1 MRGIAACVNMRGA
14 AYTQREIRLAPT
26 RDRRPATGGKGGL
39 AVRRVGE
46 HGRRFRLKFPRLWH
60 RIGTMVQKSN
70 AGSNPVSNSV
80 SNSVSSSVH
89 KSVSNAGSNSGSSAV
104 SGKSG
109 SERIRRKSEARRLD
123 ILRAAAR
130 VFRRSGVAAAGMREI
145 AEEADLSP
153 GNLYY
158 YFAGKDEL
166 LFFCQDR
173 TLDRMLQAAET
184 ARASAVPVTQQLRA
198 VILAHLHYTLDEL
211 EGATAHLEIDMLAE
225 DLRRGIIDKRDRYEH
240 AVRALIAKG
249 VRRGEFTSCDAAL
262 VARAILG
269 ALNWTA
275 RWYRPEG
282 AQSVAAIA
290 AGLADYLLR
299 GIAAA
304 PANGPNHEAP
314 SPRKSRAITSAPA
327 RAQSG
332 GSK

>member
-1 MRGIAACVNMRGA
+1 
-14 AYTQREIRLAPT
+14 
-26 RDRRPATGGKGGL
+26 
-39 AVRRVGE
+39 
-46 HGRRFRLKFPRLWH
+46 
-60 RIGTMVQKSN
+60 MVQSLN
-70 AGSNPVSNSV
+70 
-80 SNSVSSSVH
+80 SSS
-89 KSVSNAGSNSGSSAV
+89 NNGNSGKLA
-104 SGKSG
+104 
-109 SERIRRKSEARRLD
+109 SERVRRKSEARRLA

-173 TLDRMLQAAET
+173 TVDRMLEAAAVASASPAPAAE
-184 ARASAVPVTQQLRA
+184 QLRA
-198 VILAHLHYTLDEL
+198 IIRAHLHYTLEEL

-225 DLRRGIIDKRDRYEH
+225 ALRRGIIEKRDRYER

-249 VRRGEFTSCDAAL
+249 VKRGEFASCDAAL

-269 ALNWTA
+269 ALNWTS

-282 AQSVAAIA
+282 AQGVAAIA
-290 AGLADYLLR
+290 DGLADYLVR

-304 PANGPNHEAP
+304 PQAMNRPV
-314 SPRKSRAITSAPA
+314 RAH
-327 RAQSG
+327 SG
-332 GSK
+332 GRK

>member
-1 MRGIAACVNMRGA
+1 
-14 AYTQREIRLAPT
+14 
-26 RDRRPATGGKGGL
+26 
-39 AVRRVGE
+39 
-46 HGRRFRLKFPRLWH
+46 
-60 RIGTMVQKSN
+60 MVQILN
-70 AGSNPVSNSV
+70 PGSNP
-80 SNSVSSSVH
+80 SSS
-89 KSVSNAGSNSGSSAV
+89 SGSDKV
-104 SGKSG
+104 P

-173 TLDRMLQAAET
+173 TLDRMLAAAEA
-184 ARASAVPVTQQLRA
+184 ARASAVPVKDQLRA

-225 DLRRGIIDKRDRYEH
+225 GLRRGIITKRDKYEH
-240 AVRALIAKG
+240 AVRTLIEKG
-249 VRRGEFTSCDAAL
+249 VKRGEFTPCDAAL

-269 ALNWTA
+269 ALNWTV
-275 RWYRPEG
+275 RWYRPDG
-282 AQSVAAIA
+282 AQSVATIA
-290 AGLADYLLR
+290 DGLADYLLR

-304 PANGPNHEAP
+304 AKNGVRKEMKSKPAN
-314 SPRKSRAITSAPA
+314 RAATTAPA
-327 RAQSG
+327 KALSG
-332 GSK
+332 GRK

>member
-1 MRGIAACVNMRGA
+1 VVQILN
-14 AYTQREIRLAPT
+14 
-26 RDRRPATGGKGGL
+26 TG
-39 AVRRVGE
+39 
-46 HGRRFRLKFPRLWH
+46 
-60 RIGTMVQKSN
+60 
-70 AGSNPVSNSV
+70 
-80 SNSVSSSVH
+80 SSSGPAKV
-89 KSVSNAGSNSGSSAV
+89 A
-104 SGKSG
+104 

-166 LFFCQDR
+166 LYFCQDR
-173 TLDRMLQAAET
+173 TVDRMLESVEAVRTSDLPLAA
-184 ARASAVPVTQQLRA
+184 QLHS
-198 VILAHLHYTLDEL
+198 VIRAHLHCTLDEL

-225 DLRRGIIDKRDRYEH
+225 ALRRPLIEKRDKYEQS
-240 AVRALIAKG
+240 VRALIARG
-249 VRRGEFTSCDAAL
+249 VAQGEFAPCDAAL

-269 ALNWTA
+269 ALNWTS

-290 AGLADYLLR
+290 EGLADYLVR

-304 PANGPNHEAP
+304 PREL
-314 SPRKSRAITSAPA
+314 TVPA
-327 RAQSG
+327 RAKSG
-332 GSK
+332 GRT

>member
-1 MRGIAACVNMRGA
+1 
-14 AYTQREIRLAPT
+14 
-26 RDRRPATGGKGGL
+26 
-39 AVRRVGE
+39 
-46 HGRRFRLKFPRLWH
+46 
-60 RIGTMVQKSN
+60 MVQNLN
-70 AGSNPVSNSV
+70 AGSN
-80 SNSVSSSVH
+80 
-89 KSVSNAGSNSGSSAV
+89 KIA
-104 SGKSG
+104 
-109 SERIRRKSEARRLD
+109 SERMRRKSEARRLD

-173 TLDRMLQAAET
+173 TVDRMLEAAEA
-184 ARASAVPVTQQLRA
+184 ARASTTLPVADQLRA
-198 VILAHLHYTLDEL
+198 VIRAHLHYTLEEL

-225 DLRRGIIDKRDRYEH
+225 ELRRGIIEKRDKYEQ
-240 AVRALIAKG
+240 AVRALIVKG
-249 VRRGEFTSCDAAL
+249 VKRGEFAACDAAL

-269 ALNWTA
+269 ALNWTS

-290 AGLADYLLR
+290 DGLADYLVR

-304 PANGPNHEAP
+304 HKDGNKRAKVPGPRRGLSPLP
-314 SPRKSRAITSAPA
+314 SSGTEERGSGPSGRKSLKSEKALI
-327 RAQSG
+327 
-332 GSK
+332 GSQT